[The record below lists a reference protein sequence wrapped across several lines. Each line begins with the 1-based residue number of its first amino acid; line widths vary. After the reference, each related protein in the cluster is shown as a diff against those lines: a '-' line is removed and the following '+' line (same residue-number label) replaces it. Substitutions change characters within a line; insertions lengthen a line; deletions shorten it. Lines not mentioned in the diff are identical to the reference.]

1 MVAKSACAQESK
13 WCKRWRKCKNC
24 LCSHK
29 KLWVCIEGLLDKKW
43 FRLFILAIAAGT
55 AYCWFGDLLTNILE
69 RRFPVFGVS
78 GEEQKTNEY
87 MRKVLTP
94 TAYSVLIFLVLWWF
108 RTIDTR
114 QTIYQTNLG
123 TGLNMLASDAPIK
136 IELAVLMLIR
146 VSKSTTVF
154 DEEIS
159 LAFIKRLKRSP
170 QNSLKNRQR
179 LKDGYRWAYAQY
191 ILQWLKERGK
201 GWDLRYL
208 DLRGQ
213 EFTGDSAKITYADIE
228 KLHDDD
234 RYGDDLSIN
243 FGGCR
248 FTTLTDIASKEDAIK
263 RFFGNDESLINK
275 FAVQNR
281 GFFKWLKSEA
291 NKSQPPTS

>member
-1 MVAKSACAQESK
+1 MNKAM
-13 WCKRWRKCKNC
+13 RRKV
-24 LCSHK
+24 
-29 KLWVCIEGLLDKKW
+29 WARIERCLDKKSC
-43 FRLFILAIAAGT
+43 RVIVLGIAAVC
-55 AYCWFGDLLTNILE
+55 AYHFGEWVNCFLE
-69 RRFPVFGVS
+69 SWFPVTDGNYA
-78 GEEQKTNEY
+78 GEQNKTNEY
-87 MRKVLTP
+87 LRKIFAP
-94 TAYSVLIFLVLWWF
+94 AAYSVVVFLVLWWF

-114 QTIYQTNLG
+114 QAIYQTNLG
-123 TGLNMLASDAPIK
+123 TGLNMLASDTPIK
-136 IELAVLMLIR
+136 IEMAVLMLWR
-146 VSKSTTVF
+146 VSDSTTVF
-154 DEEIS
+154 DKEIS

-170 QNSLKNRQR
+170 HTSKKN
-179 LKDGYRWAYAQY
+179 LELLNDGYRWAYAQY